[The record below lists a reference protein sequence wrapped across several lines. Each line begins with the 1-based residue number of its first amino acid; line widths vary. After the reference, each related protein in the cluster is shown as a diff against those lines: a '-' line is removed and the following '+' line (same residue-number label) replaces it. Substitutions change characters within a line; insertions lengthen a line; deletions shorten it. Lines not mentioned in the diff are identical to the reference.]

1 MTNTELTKFIGHY
14 IEHDKTRSA
23 IMLTAPWGAGK
34 SYYIQNELI
43 CSLKEH
49 ACIVVSLYGL
59 NSLFDVSKA
68 IYLEYKMKFL
78 NKKSETT
85 TVGML
90 AAKTVLKGVTS
101 FLGIDLSSSE
111 EDMQKLYE
119 SIDLSGKLIIIED
132 LERSSIDI
140 LEILGYVNN
149 LVEQDGVK
157 VLLVA
162 NEDELIQYEPIS
174 EEIPE
179 KQEAAERLDRLND
192 HKGRK
197 YTEITKRYL
206 AIKEKTVSDTIMFNG
221 DYSVAI
227 KHIMAEFNQA

>member
-59 NSLFDVSKA
+59 NNLFDVSKA
-68 IYLEYKMKFL
+68 IYLEYRMKFL

-85 TVGML
+85 TVGIL

-101 FLGIDLSSSE
+101 L
-111 EDMQKLYE
+111 E
-119 SIDLSGKLIIIED
+119 SICRNQKEICK
-132 LERSSIDI
+132 SSIS
-140 LEILGYVNN
+140 L
-149 LVEQDGVK
+149 
-157 VLLVA
+157 
-162 NEDELIQYEPIS
+162 
-174 EEIPE
+174 
-179 KQEAAERLDRLND
+179 
-192 HKGRK
+192 
-197 YTEITKRYL
+197 
-206 AIKEKTVSDTIMFNG
+206 
-221 DYSVAI
+221 
-227 KHIMAEFNQA
+227 